1 MNPSLCGGYGAYSVA
16 ASTTAK
22 KLDELFVYDDS
33 DSMTGGDFVNDVLTV
48 GGITVDTMKMGIV
61 AEHKINANTLI
72 LGYGNASST
81 SLTQALADA
90 GAIMSPAFINRS
102 GPTKALLIN
111 MDGMSINMDDISINE
126 TSATSKEFPL
136 DAVLDTEIGM
146 IYVPKSVAQALNAQI
161 GNTSVPDKR
170 GQVNFSYSAVGENST
185 INFKFGELDF
195 IFYLS
200 YFVSQEMEIA
210 TYGGVDFR

>member
-1 MNPSLCGGYGAYSVA
+1 
-16 ASTTAK
+16 
-22 KLDELFVYDDS
+22 
-33 DSMTGGDFVNDVLTV
+33 
-48 GGITVDTMKMGIV
+48 
-61 AEHKINANTLI
+61 
-72 LGYGNASST
+72 
-81 SLTQALADA
+81 
-90 GAIMSPAFINRS
+90 
-102 GPTKALLIN
+102 